1 MGRLCWRIPLRY
13 LESADQVP
21 ALARIFLQ
29 EDLNFL
35 VTNRIPRRLATQLV
49 GWLSTIDNPAF
60 TRIAVSVWQWFAGDL
75 GLTEAKAAEFRTIR
89 DCFTRELK
97 AGARPIDADPAVLVS
112 PCDGIVGAM
121 GWVRDA
127 AMLQAKGLHYAI
139 DDLLVDP
146 AVVERHRNCQY
157 VTLRLKSSMYHRF
170 HAPCDARVTSV
181 TYVSGDTWNVNPI
194 ALERVERLFCK
205 NERAVIDLDT
215 GVDGEALT
223 LVAVASIL
231 VASLKIH
238 AVDHIL
244 DLRHRGRKTMSVD
257 APVAKGNELGYFQT
271 GSTIIVL
278 ASGGLTL
285 DPSIRP
291 GHTVRVGAPLFR
303 RTPNHKSRRH
313 DG

>member
-1 MGRLCWRIPLRY
+1 
-13 LESADQVP
+13 VP
-21 ALARIFLQ
+21 TLARIFLQ

-35 VTNRIPRRLATQLV
+35 VTNRIPRRLVTQFV
-49 GWLSTIDNPAF
+49 GWLSTVDNPTF
-60 TRIAVSVWQWFAGDL
+60 TRFAVWVWQRFAGDL
-75 GLTEAKAAEFRTIR
+75 GLAEAKTAEFRTIR

-97 AGARPIDADPAVLVS
+97 DGARPVDPDHAVLVS
-112 PCDGIVGAM
+112 PCDAVVGAV
-121 GWVRDA
+121 GQVSGTE
-127 AMLQAKGLHYAI
+127 LVQAKGLTYTL

-146 AVVERHRNCQY
+146 AVIERHRNGQY

-215 GVDGEALT
+215 GGHGEALT
-223 LVAVASIL
+223 LVPVASIL

-238 AVDHIL
+238 AVDPVL
-244 DLRHRGRKTMSVD
+244 NLRHRGRKTMAVD
-257 APVAKGNELGYFQT
+257 APVAKGDELGYFQS

-278 ASGGLTL
+278 ANGAFAL
-285 DPSIRP
+285 DASVRT
-291 GHTVRVGAPLFR
+291 GQTVRAGAPLFR
-303 RTPNHKSRRH
+303 RTSNHLSHERH